1 MNFKIIFTLL
11 SSLFTFLNKKPKVQ
25 ETIPVVKETKTND
38 DSFFIS
44 LGSKYFDNWI
54 YGEPIEIDPKIKDTN
69 SLYKFL
75 EGFNKRMVERG
86 TNDSAKLRE
95 KNNLLY
101 ELAILV
107 RNVEGKSPS
116 TTGEAIG
123 QVLSRLRII
132 DGERF
137 DREVLKIIPKEK

>member
-11 SSLFTFLNKKPKVQ
+11 SSLFTFLNRTSKVR
-25 ETIPVVKETKTND
+25 EPIPVIKETKNND
-38 DSFFIS
+38 DSFFVL

-54 YGEPIEIDPKIKDTN
+54 YGEPIEIDPKIKDTD

-75 EGFNKRMVERG
+75 EGFNKRMVEKG
-86 TNDSAKLRE
+86 TNDQAKLRE
-95 KNNLLY
+95 KINILY
-101 ELAILV
+101 ELAILI

-116 TTGEAIG
+116 TTGEALG
-123 QVLSRLRII
+123 QALSRLRII

-137 DREVLKIIPKEK
+137 DREVLKIVPKEK